1 MENNLMLSRTELG
14 SRWGVSLPTIN
25 KYIAEKLIKPNKV
38 TNMFSVAYIESIER
52 EGINLDTVSAFKLRA
67 LERENERLKEENAVL
82 KGTLFQV
89 AVTANE
95 VAAKLA
101 NDMAG

>member
-1 MENNLMLSRTELG
+1 MLTYSELAT
-14 SRWGVSLPTIN
+14 RWNRDVKTIRRMVAD
-25 KYIAEKLIKPNKV
+25 KKIKVNKV
-38 TNMFSVAYIESIER
+38 TNMFSLTHIEAIEQADNDI
-52 EGINLDTVSAFKLRA
+52 ETVSAFRLRA
-67 LERENERLKEENAVL
+67 LERENERLREENAVL

-101 NDMAG
+101 NEMSG

>member
-1 MENNLMLSRTELG
+1 MSHEMLTRKDLAA
-14 SRWGVSLPTIN
+14 RWNVGLSTVNSW
-25 KYIAEKLIKPNKV
+25 IAEKKIKPNKI
-38 TNMFSVAYIESIER
+38 TNMFALDYIESIER

>member
-1 MENNLMLSRTELG
+1 MGHGMLNRKDLAKRWNVGLSTVNNWIS
-14 SRWGVSLPTIN
+14 
-25 KYIAEKLIKPNKV
+25 EKKIKPNKI
-38 TNMFSVAYIESIER
+38 TNMFALDYIESIER

-101 NDMAG
+101 NDMA